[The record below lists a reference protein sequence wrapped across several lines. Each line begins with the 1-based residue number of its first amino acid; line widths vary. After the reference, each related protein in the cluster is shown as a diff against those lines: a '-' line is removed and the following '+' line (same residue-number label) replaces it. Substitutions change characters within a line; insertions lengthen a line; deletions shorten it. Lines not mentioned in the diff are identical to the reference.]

1 MSYNPLVTDLNQYT
15 DTQLENRIHDLQR
28 KYFLTHNPQLR
39 EQIVTILDMYRIEL
53 KSRQAIAAQKQR
65 EQNGDSGLD
74 DLIKV
79 S

>member
-1 MSYNPLVTDLNQYT
+1 MSFNPLVTDLDQYN
-15 DTQLENRIHDLQR
+15 DNQLENRIIDLQR
-28 KYFLTHNPQLR
+28 KYFLTHNPQVK
-39 EQIVTILDMYRIEL
+39 EQIVNILDIYRIEL
-53 KSRQAIAAQKQR
+53 RTRQAVAAQKQR

>member
-1 MSYNPLVTDLNQYT
+1 VSFNPLVTDLDQYN
-15 DTQLENRIHDLQR
+15 DNQLENRIIDLQR
-28 KYFLTHNPQLR
+28 KYFLTHNPQVK
-39 EQIVTILDMYRIEL
+39 EQIVNILDIYRIEL
-53 KSRQAIAAQKQR
+53 RTRQAVAAQKQR

>member
-1 MSYNPLVTDLNQYT
+1 MSFNPLVTDLDQYN
-15 DTQLENRIHDLQR
+15 DNQLENRIVDLQR
-28 KYFLTHNPQLR
+28 KYFLTYNPQVK
-39 EQIVTILDMYRIEL
+39 EQIVNILDIYRIEL
-53 KSRQAIAAQKQR
+53 RTRQAIAAQKQR

>member
-1 MSYNPLVTDLNQYT
+1 MSFNPLVTDLDQYN
-15 DTQLENRIHDLQR
+15 DNQLENRIIDLQR
-28 KYFLTHNPQLR
+28 KYFLTHNPQVK
-39 EQIVTILDMYRIEL
+39 EQIVNILDIYRVEL
-53 KSRQAIAAQKQR
+53 RTRQAIAAQKQR

>member
-1 MSYNPLVTDLNQYT
+1 MVTDLDQYN
-15 DTQLENRIHDLQR
+15 DNQLENRIIDLQR
-28 KYFLTHNPQLR
+28 KYFLTHNPQVK
-39 EQIVTILDMYRIEL
+39 EQIVNILDIYRVEL
-53 KSRQAIAAQKQR
+53 RTRQAIAAQKQR

>member
-15 DTQLENRIHDLQR
+15 DTQLENRIFDLQR

-39 EQIVTILDMYRIEL
+39 EQIATILDMYRIEL